1 MIPPPCTLDQHHP
14 SQFFAKS
21 SGKAECSITCK
32 TERQSRLLSL
42 SRWLAL
48 FVCLLAFSP
57 AGAKPVGKYKNF
69 KVSSYIRAQDLAR
82 MEDDKFLKATWETV
96 SSQVDLD
103 KIYLET
109 HRDAYTVPEKILLK
123 VKKFFLSK
131 GLEVGGGITYT
142 RSEPTDF
149 ETYSYARDEERQQ
162 VKEIAEYTA
171 KHFDDFILDDF
182 FFIDLKNDDE
192 IAAKERSGKSW
203 TEYRLRLM
211 ADAGRELVVEPAK
224 RVNPKV
230 KVIIKYPNWYDH
242 FHGLGFNLEEEPIYF
257 DGLWTG
263 TETRDPGS
271 AQHLQNYLSYNVVRY
286 FDNIAHGKNGGGWVD
301 AGGIHMSMDRYAE
314 QLHLTMLSK
323 TPEIILWNY
332 MQLNDVKISPQ
343 MRAPWQDAGGNSFR
357 YDEMVAPF
365 KQGNNTVTP
374 TTMARFASVTLRQTD
389 ELIGKLG
396 NPIGLAS
403 YKPYHSSGEDFLQNY
418 LGMIGLPMDMYPKWK
433 EGQQQ
438 ILLTQQA
445 AKDPQIVGKIKKQLK
460 QGGDVIITT
469 GLLKA
474 IKEQLGDV
482 CELYC
487 GDLKAIVN
495 DFGWA
500 GKSEREFI
508 IPQVKYFTN
517 DAWEVVSAGRPLNGG
532 VSGYPILLRD
542 TYSKGT
548 LFVLTIPDD
557 FGNLYDYPAGVLNV
571 IRRSMSKD
579 VGAYIEGP
587 SKVALFPYDNKTL
600 VVENFNDEA
609 VTLRVVINAKVTA
622 LRNLLTGEQ
631 LKPAEQPKMPAMFGR
646 NRFFGYAENATVFD
660 LKLAA
665 HSYVGLGYGN

>member
-1 MIPPPCTLDQHHP
+1 MLAAVAVLAVLP
-14 SQFFAKS
+14 AA
-21 SGKAECSITCK
+21 GK
-32 TERQSRLLSL
+32 
-42 SRWLAL
+42 
-48 FVCLLAFSP
+48 
-57 AGAKPVGKYKNF
+57 GKYQNF
-69 KVSSYIRAQDLAR
+69 KVSTYIRAQDVAR
-82 MEDDKFLKATWETV
+82 MADDKFLNQTWETV

-109 HRDAYTVPEKILLK
+109 HRDAFTVDEKTMTK

-149 ETYSYARDEERQQ
+149 ETYSYARPVERQQ
-162 VKEIAEYTA
+162 VREVAEYTA
-171 KHFDDFILDDF
+171 KLFDDFILDDF

-192 IAAKERSGKSW
+192 IAAKEKSGKSW

-211 ADAGRELVVEPAK
+211 ADAGRELVLEPAK
-224 RVNPKV
+224 KVNPKV

-242 FHGLGFNLEEEPIYF
+242 FHGLGFNLEEEPQYF
-257 DGLWTG
+257 DGIWTG

-286 FDNIAHGKNGGGWVD
+286 FDNIAPVKNGGGWVD

-332 MQLNDVKISPQ
+332 MQLNDVKITPQ
-343 MRAPWQDAGGNSFR
+343 MRAKWQDAGDNSFR
-357 YDEMVAPF
+357 YDEMVAPYQ
-365 KQGNNTVTP
+365 KAGKTMTP
-374 TTMARFASVTLRQTD
+374 TTMARFASVTLQQTD
-389 ELIGKLG
+389 KLMGQLG
-396 NPIGLAS
+396 NPVGLVS

-418 LGMIGLPMDMYPKWK
+418 LGMIGLPMDMHP
-433 EGQQQ
+433 QFLNDRQQ
-438 ILLTQQA
+438 ILLTEQA
-445 AKDPQIVGKIKKQLK
+445 AKDPQIVDKIKAQLK
-460 QGGDVIITT
+460 KGGDVIITT

-474 IKEQLGDV
+474 IREKIADV

-495 DFGWA
+495 DFGWF

-517 DAWEVVSAGRPLNGG
+517 DAWEVVSAGRPLSGG

-542 TYSKGT
+542 TYSKGM

-557 FGNLYDYPAGVLNV
+557 FGNLYDFPAGALNV
-571 IRRSMSKD
+571 IRRAMSKD

-609 VTLRVVINAKVTA
+609 VSLRVVINTKVGA
-622 LRNLLTGEQ
+622 LRNLLTGEE
-631 LKPAEQPKMPAMFGR
+631 LKPAEKTSGQVFPFR
-646 NRFFGYAENATVFD
+646 NRFFGYAEGATVFD

-665 HSYVGLGYGN
+665 HSYVGLGY

>member
-1 MIPPPCTLDQHHP
+1 MKYY
-14 SQFFAKS
+14 QFRR
-21 SGKAECSITCK
+21 I
-32 TERQSRLLSL
+32 LLV
-42 SRWLAL
+42 AI
-48 FVCLLAFSP
+48 VLLTASNMQ
-57 AGAKPVGKYKNF
+57 AGHFKNF
-69 KVSSYIRAQDLAR
+69 KVSTYIRAQDVAR
-82 MEDDKFLKATWETV
+82 MDDDKFLQSTWETV

-109 HRDAYTVPEKILLK
+109 HRDAYTVPEKTLLK

-131 GLEVGGGITYT
+131 GLEVGGGITFT

-149 ETYSYARDEERQQ
+149 ETYSYAREEERQQ
-162 VKEIAEYTA
+162 VKQISEFTA
-171 KHFDDFILDDF
+171 KYFDDFILDDF

-192 IAAKERSGKSW
+192 IAAKGNKSW
-203 TEYRLRLM
+203 TEYRLKLM
-211 ADAGRELVVEPAK
+211 AEAGRELVMKPAK
-224 RVNPKV
+224 AVNPKV

-242 FHGLGFNLEEEPIYF
+242 FHGLGFNLEEEPTYF
-257 DGLWTG
+257 DGIWTG

-271 AQHLQNYLSYNVVRY
+271 AQHLQNYLSYNIVRY
-286 FDNIAHGKNGGGWVD
+286 FDNIAPGRNGGGWVD

-332 MQLNDVKISPQ
+332 MQLYEVKITPN
-343 MRAPWQDAGGNSFR
+343 MRAAWQAAGGNSFR

-365 KQGNNTVTP
+365 TKNGKTITP
-374 TTMARFASVTLRQTD
+374 TTMARFANMTLHETD
-389 ELIGKLG
+389 KLISLLGK
-396 NPIGLAS
+396 PVGLIS
-403 YKPYHSSGEDFLQNY
+403 YKPYHSSGEEFLQNY
-418 LGMIGLPMDMYPKWK
+418 LGMIGLPMDMHPQWINGK
-433 EGQQQ
+433 QQ
-438 ILLTQQA
+438 ILLTEQA
-445 AKDPQIVGKIKKQLK
+445 AKDPKIVEKIKQQLK
-460 QGGDVIITT
+460 NGGDVIITT

-474 IKEQLGDV
+474 IKDQLADV

-495 DFGWA
+495 DFGWF

-542 TYSKGT
+542 TYSKGI

-557 FGNLYDYPAGVLNV
+557 YGNLYDYPAPALNV
-571 IRRSMSKD
+571 IRKVMSKD

-600 VVENFNDEA
+600 VIENFNDHP
-609 VTLRVVINAKVTA
+609 VSLRVVVNTKVNS
-622 LRNLLTGEQ
+622 LRNLLTDEQ
-631 LKPAEQPKMPAMFGR
+631 LKPAEKAQPQGMFFR
-646 NRFFGYAENATVFD
+646 SRFFGYDDGQTVFD
-660 LKLAA
+660 VQLPA
-665 HSYVGLGYGN
+665 HSYIGLGY

>member
-1 MIPPPCTLDQHHP
+1 MMLAAVAVLAVLP
-14 SQFFAKS
+14 AA
-21 SGKAECSITCK
+21 GK
-32 TERQSRLLSL
+32 
-42 SRWLAL
+42 
-48 FVCLLAFSP
+48 
-57 AGAKPVGKYKNF
+57 GKYQNF
-69 KVSSYIRAQDLAR
+69 KVSTYIRAQDVAR
-82 MEDDKFLKATWETV
+82 MADDKFLNQTWETV

-109 HRDAYTVPEKILLK
+109 HRDAFTVDEKTMTK

-149 ETYSYARDEERQQ
+149 ETYSYARENERQQ
-162 VKEIAEYTA
+162 VREVAEYTA
-171 KHFDDFILDDF
+171 RLFDDFILDDF

-192 IAAKERSGKSW
+192 IAAKEKSGKSW

-211 ADAGRELVVEPAK
+211 SDAGRELVLEPAK
-224 RVNPKV
+224 KVNPKV

-242 FHGLGFNLEEEPIYF
+242 FHGLGFNLEEEPQYF
-257 DGLWTG
+257 DGIWTG

-286 FDNIAHGKNGGGWVD
+286 FDNIAPGKNGGGWVD

-332 MQLNDVKISPQ
+332 MQLNDVKITPQ
-343 MRAPWQDAGGNSFR
+343 MRAKWQDAGGNSFR
-357 YDEMVAPF
+357 YDEMVAPYQ
-365 KQGNNTVTP
+365 KAGKTMTP
-374 TTMARFASVTLRQTD
+374 TTMARFACVTLQQTD
-389 ELIGKLG
+389 KLVGQLG
-396 NPIGLAS
+396 NPVGLVS

-418 LGMIGLPMDMYPKWK
+418 LGMIGLPMDMHP
-433 EGQQQ
+433 QFLNDRQQ
-438 ILLTQQA
+438 ILLTEQA
-445 AKDPQIVGKIKKQLK
+445 AKDPQIVDKIKAQLRK
-460 QGGDVIITT
+460 GGDVIITT

-474 IKEQLGDV
+474 IREKIADV

-495 DFGWA
+495 DFGWF

-517 DAWEVVSAGRPLNGG
+517 DAWEVVSAGRPLSGG

-542 TYSKGT
+542 TYSKGI

-557 FGNLYDYPAGVLNV
+557 FGNLYDFPAGALNV
-571 IRRSMSKD
+571 IRRAMSKD

-609 VTLRVVINAKVTA
+609 VSLRVVINTKVSA
-622 LRNLLTGEQ
+622 LRNLLTGEE
-631 LKPAEQPKMPAMFGR
+631 LKPAEKTSGQVFPFR
-646 NRFFGYAENATVFD
+646 NRFFGYAEGATVFD

-665 HSYVGLGYGN
+665 HSYVGLGY

>member
-1 MIPPPCTLDQHHP
+1 MTINQL
-14 SQFFAKS
+14 K
-21 SGKAECSITCK
+21 G
-32 TERQSRLLSL
+32 
-42 SRWLAL
+42 
-48 FVCLLAFSP
+48 LLAVIALLATSAPIQARKFH
-57 AGAKPVGKYKNF
+57 NF
-69 KVSSYIRAQDLAR
+69 KVSTYIRAQDVAR
-82 MEDDKFLKATWETV
+82 MEDERFLNATWETV
-96 SSQVDLD
+96 GSQVDLD

-109 HRDAYTVPEKILLK
+109 HRDAFTVPEKTLLK
-123 VKKFFLSK
+123 VKKFFQKK

-149 ETYSYARDEERQQ
+149 ETYSYARENERKI
-162 VKEIAEYTA
+162 VKEVAEYTA

-211 ADAGRELVVEPAK
+211 ADAGRELVVNPAK
-224 RVNPKV
+224 AVNPKV

-242 FHGLGFNLEEEPIYF
+242 FHGLGFNLEEEPLYF

-286 FDNIAHGKNGGGWVD
+286 FDNIAPGKNGGGWVD

-332 MQLNDVKISPQ
+332 MQLAEVKIMPS

-357 YDEMVAPF
+357 YDEMTIPF
-365 KQGNNTVTP
+365 QKDDKTITP
-374 TTMARFASVTLRQTD
+374 TTMARFANVTLHQTD
-389 ELIGKLG
+389 QLIGQLG
-396 NPIGLAS
+396 KPIGLAS

-418 LGMIGLPMDMYPKWK
+418 LGMIGLPMDMYPQW
-433 EGQQQ
+433 QDNRQQ

-445 AKDPQIVGKIKKQLK
+445 AKDPQIVEKIKGQLK
-460 QGGDVIITT
+460 KGGDVIITT

-474 IKEQLGDV
+474 IKDQLADV
-482 CELYC
+482 VELYC

-495 DFGWA
+495 DFGFM

-542 TYSKGT
+542 TYSKGI

-557 FGNLYDYPAGVLNV
+557 FGNLYDYPAPALNV
-571 IRRSMSKD
+571 IRHAMSKD

-587 SKVALFPYDNKTL
+587 SKVALFPYDNKTM

-609 VTLRVVINAKVTA
+609 VSLRVVINDKVA
-622 LRNLLTGEQ
+622 SLKNLLTGEQ
-631 LKPAEQPKMPAMFGR
+631 LKPVELPQAQNTWWR
-646 NRFFGYAENATVFD
+646 SRFIGYDDGATVFD
-660 LKLAA
+660 LTLQA
-665 HSYVGLGYGN
+665 HSYVGLGY

>member
-1 MIPPPCTLDQHHP
+1 MKMKCFTKIVLAAMATLAVLPAQ
-14 SQFFAKS
+14 AKS
-21 SGKAECSITCK
+21 KAM
-32 TERQSRLLSL
+32 
-42 SRWLAL
+42 
-48 FVCLLAFSP
+48 F
-57 AGAKPVGKYKNF
+57 KNF
-69 KVSSYIRAQDLAR
+69 KVSTYIRAQDIAR
-82 MEDDKFLKATWETV
+82 MDDDKFLKDTWETV

-109 HRDAYTVPEKILLK
+109 HRDAFIVPEKTLLK
-123 VKKFFLSK
+123 VKNFFLQK

-149 ETYSYARDEERQQ
+149 ETYSYARENERQQ

-192 IAAKERSGKSW
+192 IAAKEKSGKSW

-211 ADAGRELVVEPAK
+211 ADAGRELVVNPAK
-224 RVNPKV
+224 AVNPKV

-242 FHGLGFNLEEEPIYF
+242 FHGLGFNLEEEPLYF

-286 FDNIAHGKNGGGWVD
+286 FDNIAPGKNGGGWVD

-332 MQLNDVKISPQ
+332 MQLNDVKITPN

-365 KQGNNTVTP
+365 TKEKGGRAIQP
-374 TTMARFASVTLRQTD
+374 TTMARFANVTLHQTD
-389 ELIGKLG
+389 ELIGQLG

-418 LGMIGLPMDMYPKWK
+418 LGMIGLPMDMYPQWQ
-433 EGQQQ
+433 ERQQ

-445 AKDPQIVGKIKKQLK
+445 AKDPQIVEKIKGQLK
-460 QGGDVIITT
+460 KGGDVIITT

-474 IKEQLGDV
+474 IKEQLADV

-495 DFGWA
+495 DFGWF

-542 TYSKGT
+542 TYSKGM

-557 FGNLYDYPAGVLNV
+557 FGNLYDYPAGALNV
-571 IRRSMSKD
+571 IRRAMSKD

-600 VVENFNDEA
+600 VIENFNDEA
-609 VTLRVVINAKVTA
+609 VTLRVVINQKVSS
-622 LRNLLTGEQ
+622 LRNLMTGDQ
-631 LKPAEQPKMPAMFGR
+631 LKPATLPQTRPMWGR
-646 NRFFGYAENATVFD
+646 NLFFGYPDGATVFD
-660 LKLAA
+660 LQLPA
-665 HSYVGLGYGN
+665 HSYIGLGY

>member
-1 MIPPPCTLDQHHP
+1 MKMKCFTKIALVAMAVLAVLPAQ
-14 SQFFAKS
+14 AKS
-21 SGKAECSITCK
+21 KAM
-32 TERQSRLLSL
+32 
-42 SRWLAL
+42 
-48 FVCLLAFSP
+48 F
-57 AGAKPVGKYKNF
+57 KNF
-69 KVSSYIRAQDLAR
+69 KVSTYIRAQDIAR
-82 MEDDKFLKATWETV
+82 MDDDKFLKDTWETV

-109 HRDAYTVPEKILLK
+109 HRDAFIVPEKTLLK
-123 VKKFFLSK
+123 VKKFFLQK

-149 ETYSYARDEERQQ
+149 ETYSYARENERQQ

-192 IAAKERSGKSW
+192 IAAKEKSGKSW

-211 ADAGRELVVEPAK
+211 ADAGRELVVNPAK
-224 RVNPKV
+224 AVNPKV

-242 FHGLGFNLEEEPIYF
+242 FHGLGFNLEEEPLYF

-286 FDNIAHGKNGGGWVD
+286 FDNIAPGKNGGGWVD

-332 MQLNDVKISPQ
+332 MQLVEVKITPQ
-343 MRAPWQDAGGNSFR
+343 MRAKWQAAGVSFN
-357 YDEMVAPF
+357 YDEMTASF
-365 KQGNNTVTP
+365 TKDGKTITP
-374 TTMARFASVTLRQTD
+374 TTMARFANVTLHQTD
-389 ELIGKLG
+389 QLIGQLG

-418 LGMIGLPMDMYPKWK
+418 LGMIGLPMDMYPQWQ
-433 EGQQQ
+433 ERQQ

-445 AKDPQIVGKIKKQLK
+445 ATDPDIVEKIKGQLRK
-460 QGGDVIITT
+460 GGDVIVTT

-474 IKEQLGDV
+474 IKDQLADV

-495 DFGWA
+495 DFGWF

-542 TYSKGT
+542 TYSKGM

-557 FGNLYDYPAGVLNV
+557 FGNLYDYPAGALNV
-571 IRRSMSKD
+571 IRRAMSKD
-579 VGAYIEGP
+579 VGAYIESP

-609 VTLRVVINAKVTA
+609 VTLRVVINEKVGS
-622 LRNLLTGEQ
+622 LRNLITGDQ
-631 LKPAEQPKMPAMFGR
+631 LKPATLPQARPMWGR
-646 NRFFGYAENATVFD
+646 NLFFGYPDGATVFD
-660 LKLAA
+660 LQLPA
-665 HSYVGLGYGN
+665 HSYIGLGY

>member
-1 MIPPPCTLDQHHP
+1 MI
-14 SQFFAKS
+14 K
-21 SGKAECSITCK
+21 
-32 TERQSRLLSL
+32 RLLICAVVAATT
-42 SRWLAL
+42 AL
-48 FVCLLAFSP
+48 TVQA
-57 AGAKPVGKYKNF
+57 GKYQNF
-69 KVSSYIRAQDLAR
+69 KVSSYIRAQDVAR
-82 MEDDKFLKATWETV
+82 MTDDKFLNDTWQTV

-109 HRDAYTVPEKILLK
+109 HRDAFTVDEKTMLK

-149 ETYSYARDEERQQ
+149 ETYSYARENERQL
-162 VKEIAEYTA
+162 VKEVAEYTA
-171 KHFDDFILDDF
+171 KLFDDFILDDF

-192 IAAKERSGKSW
+192 IAAKEKSGKSW
-203 TEYRLRLM
+203 TDYRLRLM
-211 ADAGRELVVEPAK
+211 ADAGRELVVNPAK
-224 RVNPKV
+224 KVNPKV

-242 FHGLGFNLEEEPIYF
+242 FQGLGFNLEEEPLYF

-271 AQHLQNYLSYNVVRY
+271 AQHLQNYLSYNIVRY
-286 FDNIAHGKNGGGWVD
+286 FDNIAPGKNGGGWVD

-332 MQLNDVKISPQ
+332 MQLYEVKIMPQ
-343 MRAPWQDAGGNSFR
+343 MRAKWQEPGVSFN
-357 YDEMVAPF
+357 YDEMTAPF
-365 KQGNNTVTP
+365 TKGGKTVTP
-374 TTMARFASVTLRQTD
+374 STMARFADVTLHQTD
-389 ELIGKLG
+389 KLISQLG
-396 NPIGLAS
+396 HPIGLAS
-403 YKPYHSSGEDFLQNY
+403 YKPYHSTGEEFLQNY
-418 LGMIGLPMDMYPKWK
+418 LGMIGLPMDMYPQWQ
-433 EGQQQ
+433 ERQQ

-445 AKDPQIVGKIKKQLK
+445 AKDPQIVARIKTQLK
-460 QGGDVIITT
+460 KGGDVIITT

-474 IKEQLGDV
+474 IKDQLADV
-482 CELYC
+482 CELEC

-495 DFGWA
+495 DFGWF
-500 GKSEREFI
+500 GKSGREFI

-542 TYSKGT
+542 TYSKGM

-557 FGNLYDYPAGVLNV
+557 FGNLYDYPAGALNI
-571 IRRSMSKD
+571 IRRAMSKD

-609 VTLRVVINAKVTA
+609 VSLRVVINSQVST
-622 LRNLLTGEQ
+622 LRNLLTGQQ
-631 LKPAEQPKMPAMFGR
+631 LQPAQIPPVTGFFR
-646 NRFFGYAENATVFD
+646 YNRFFGYPDGSTVFD
-660 LKLAA
+660 LQLPA
-665 HSYVGLGYGN
+665 HSYIGLGY

>member
-1 MIPPPCTLDQHHP
+1 MNLKPIL
-14 SQFFAKS
+14 
-21 SGKAECSITCK
+21 
-32 TERQSRLLSL
+32 
-42 SRWLAL
+42 
-48 FVCLLAFSP
+48 LLAIAAIITISAQ
-57 AGAKPVGKYKNF
+57 AGHYKNF
-69 KVSSYIRAQDLAR
+69 KVSTYIRAQDVAR
-82 MEDDKFLKATWETV
+82 MEDEQFLKSTWETV
-96 SSQVDLD
+96 STQVDLD

-109 HRDAYTVPEKILLK
+109 HRDAFTVPEKTLTK

-149 ETYSYARDEERQQ
+149 ETYSYARENERQQ
-162 VKEIAEYTA
+162 VKQVAEFTA

-211 ADAGRELVVEPAK
+211 ADAGRELVVNPAK
-224 RVNPKV
+224 KVNPKV

-286 FDNIAHGKNGGGWVD
+286 FDNIAPGKNGGGWVD
-301 AGGIHMSMDRYAE
+301 AGGINMSMDRYAE

-332 MQLNDVKISPQ
+332 MQLAEVTITPG
-343 MRAPWQDAGGNSFR
+343 MRGRWQSAGDNSFR
-357 YDEMVAPF
+357 YDEMVEPF
-365 KQGNNTVTP
+365 TKNGKTITP
-374 TTMARFASVTLRQTD
+374 TTMARFAHVTLHETD
-389 ELIGKLG
+389 KLIGKLG
-396 NPIGLAS
+396 KPIGLVS

-418 LGMIGLPMDMYPKWK
+418 LGMIGLPMDMHPQWQD
-433 EGQQQ
+433 GHQQV
-438 ILLTQQA
+438 LLTEQA
-445 AKDPQIVGKIKKQLK
+445 AKDHQIVEKIKGQLRK
-460 QGGDVIITT
+460 GGDVIITT

-474 IKEQLGDV
+474 IREPLADI

-495 DFGWA
+495 DFGWY
-500 GKSEREFI
+500 GKSPREFI
-508 IPQVKYFTN
+508 IPQIKYFTN
-517 DAWEVVSAGRPLNGG
+517 DAWEVVSAGRPLTGG

-548 LFVLTIPDD
+548 LYVLTIPDD
-557 FGNLYDYPAGVLNV
+557 FGNLYDYPAGALNV
-571 IRRSMSKD
+571 IRRTMSKD

-600 VVENFNDEA
+600 VVENFNDNP
-609 VTLRVVINAKVTA
+609 VTLRVVVNAKVNN
-622 LRNLLTGEQ
+622 LRDLLTNEE
-631 LKPAEQPKMPAMFGR
+631 LKPAEVTINNHR
-646 NRFFGYAENATVFD
+646 YAPYKEGQTVFD
-660 LKLAA
+660 VSLAA
-665 HSYVGLGYGN
+665 HSYVGLGY

>member
-1 MIPPPCTLDQHHP
+1 MATLAVLPAQ
-14 SQFFAKS
+14 AKS
-21 SGKAECSITCK
+21 KAM
-32 TERQSRLLSL
+32 
-42 SRWLAL
+42 
-48 FVCLLAFSP
+48 F
-57 AGAKPVGKYKNF
+57 KNF
-69 KVSSYIRAQDLAR
+69 KVSTYIRAQDIAR
-82 MEDDKFLKATWETV
+82 MDDDKFLKDTWETV

-109 HRDAYTVPEKILLK
+109 HRDAFIVPEKTLLK
-123 VKKFFLSK
+123 VKKFFLQK

-149 ETYSYARDEERQQ
+149 ETYSYARENERQQ

-192 IAAKERSGKSW
+192 IAAKEKSGKSW

-211 ADAGRELVVEPAK
+211 ADAGRELVVNPAK
-224 RVNPKV
+224 AVNPKV

-242 FHGLGFNLEEEPIYF
+242 FHGLGFNLEEEPLYF

-286 FDNIAHGKNGGGWVD
+286 FDNIAPGKNGGGWVD

-332 MQLNDVKISPQ
+332 MQLNDVKITPN

-365 KQGNNTVTP
+365 TKEKGGRAIQP
-374 TTMARFASVTLRQTD
+374 TTMARFANVTLHQTD
-389 ELIGKLG
+389 ELIGQLG

-418 LGMIGLPMDMYPKWK
+418 LGMIGLPMDMYPQWQ
-433 EGQQQ
+433 ERQQ

-445 AKDPQIVGKIKKQLK
+445 AKDPQIVEKIKGQLK
-460 QGGDVIITT
+460 KGGDVIITT

-474 IKEQLGDV
+474 IKEQLADV

-495 DFGWA
+495 DFGWF

-542 TYSKGT
+542 TYSKGM

-557 FGNLYDYPAGVLNV
+557 FGNLYDYPAGALNV
-571 IRRSMSKD
+571 IRRAMSKD

-600 VVENFNDEA
+600 VIENFNDEA
-609 VTLRVVINAKVTA
+609 VTLRVVINQKVSS
-622 LRNLLTGEQ
+622 LRNLMTGDQ
-631 LKPAEQPKMPAMFGR
+631 LKPATLPQTRPMWGR
-646 NRFFGYAENATVFD
+646 NLFFGYPDGATVFD
-660 LKLAA
+660 LQLPA
-665 HSYVGLGYGN
+665 HSYIGLGY

>member
-1 MIPPPCTLDQHHP
+1 MMRKVILVVAAMMAVLP
-14 SQFFAKS
+14 
-21 SGKAECSITCK
+21 I
-32 TERQSRLLSL
+32 
-42 SRWLAL
+42 
-48 FVCLLAFSP
+48 
-57 AGAKPVGKYKNF
+57 VGKGKYQHF
-69 KVSSYIRAQDLAR
+69 KVSTYIRAQDVAR
-82 MEDDKFLKATWETV
+82 MADEKFLNQTWETV

-109 HRDAYTVPEKILLK
+109 HRDAFTVDEKTMTK

-142 RSEPTDF
+142 RSEPADF
-149 ETYSYARDEERQQ
+149 ETYSYAREDERQV
-162 VKEIAEYTA
+162 VKEVAEYTA
-171 KHFDDFILDDF
+171 KLFDDFILDDF

-203 TEYRLRLM
+203 TAYRLRLM
-211 ADAGRELVVEPAK
+211 ADAGRELVMEPAK
-224 RVNPKV
+224 KVNPKV

-242 FHGLGFNLEEEPIYF
+242 FHGLGFNLEEEPLYF

-263 TETRDPGS
+263 TETRDPAS

-286 FDNIAHGKNGGGWVD
+286 FDNIAPEKNGGGWVD

-332 MQLNDVKISPQ
+332 MQLNDVKITPQ
-343 MRAPWQDAGGNSFR
+343 MCASWQLLGGNSFS
-357 YDEMVAPF
+357 YKEAVAPF
-365 KQGNNTVTP
+365 TKDGKTITP

-389 ELIGKLG
+389 QLVGQLG
-396 NPIGLAS
+396 NPVGLVS
-403 YKPYHSSGEDFLQNY
+403 YKPWHSSGEDFLQNY
-418 LGMIGLPMDMYPKWK
+418 LGMIGLPMDMHP
-433 EGQQQ
+433 QFMTDRQQ
-438 ILLTQQA
+438 ILLTEQA
-445 AKDPQIVGKIKKQLK
+445 AKDPQIVEKIKAQLK
-460 QGGDVIITT
+460 KGGDVIITT

-474 IKEQLGDV
+474 IREQIADV

-495 DFGWA
+495 DFGFV

-517 DAWEVVSAGRPLNGG
+517 DAWEVVSAGRPLTGG

-542 TYSKGT
+542 TYSKGM

-557 FGNLYDYPAGVLNV
+557 FGNLYDYPAGALNV
-571 IRRSMSKD
+571 IRRAMSKD

-587 SKVALFPYDNKTL
+587 AKVALFPYDNHTM

-609 VTLRVVINAKVTA
+609 VSLRVVINNKVDG
-622 LRNLLTGEQ
+622 LRNLITGEQ
-631 LKPAEQPKMPAMFGR
+631 LKPADLPKPVQTWGGR
-646 NRFFGYAENATVFD
+646 NRFFGYPDGATVFD
-660 LKLAA
+660 VKLAA
-665 HSYVGLGYGN
+665 HSYVGLGY

>member
-1 MIPPPCTLDQHHP
+1 MNKKTILLLMIV
-14 SQFFAKS
+14 FAGS
-21 SGKAECSITCK
+21 ISAYSGK
-32 TERQSRLLSL
+32 
-42 SRWLAL
+42 
-48 FVCLLAFSP
+48 F
-57 AGAKPVGKYKNF
+57 KNF
-69 KVSSYIRAQDLAR
+69 KVSTYIRAQDVAK
-82 MEDDKFLKATWETV
+82 MADDQFLHQTWETV
-96 SSQVDLD
+96 STQVDLD

-109 HRDAYTVPEKILLK
+109 HRDAFTVDEKTMLK

-149 ETYSYARDEERQQ
+149 ETYSYARENERQI
-162 VKEIAEYTA
+162 VKEVAEYTA
-171 KHFDDFILDDF
+171 KLFDDFILDDF

-192 IAAKERSGKSW
+192 IAAKGSKSW

-211 ADAGRELVVEPAK
+211 ADAGRELVMGPAK
-224 RVNPKV
+224 KVNPKV

-242 FHGLGFNLEEEPIYF
+242 FHGLGFNLEEEPQYF
-257 DGLWTG
+257 DGIWTG
-263 TETRDPGS
+263 TETRDPAS

-286 FDNIAHGKNGGGWVD
+286 FDNIAPGKNGGGWVD

-332 MQLNDVKISPQ
+332 MQLNDVKITPQ
-343 MRAPWQDAGGNSFR
+343 MCAKWQILGGNSFS
-357 YDEMVAPF
+357 YKEAVAPF
-365 KQGNNTVTP
+365 TKDGKTITP
-374 TTMARFASVTLRQTD
+374 TTMARIANVTLHQTD
-389 ELIGKLG
+389 QLIGKLG
-396 NPIGLAS
+396 NPIGLVS

-418 LGMIGLPMDMYPKWK
+418 LGMIGLPMDMHP
-433 EGQQQ
+433 QFLNDRQQ
-438 ILLTQQA
+438 ILLTEQA
-445 AKDPQIVGKIKKQLK
+445 AKDPQIVEKIKQQLK
-460 QGGDVIITT
+460 KGGDVIITT

-474 IKEQLGDV
+474 IRSELADV

-495 DFGWA
+495 DFGYL

-542 TYSKGT
+542 TYSKGM

-557 FGNLYDYPAGVLNV
+557 YGNLYDYPAGALNV
-571 IRRSMSKD
+571 IRRAMSKD

-587 SKVALFPYDNKTL
+587 SKVALFPYDNQTL

-609 VTLRVVINAKVTA
+609 VSLRVVINNKVNA

-631 LKPAEQPKMPAMFGR
+631 LKPASLPNGPMMPFR
-646 NRFFGYAENATVFD
+646 NRFQGYAEGVTVFD
-660 LKLAA
+660 VQLPA
-665 HSYVGLGYGN
+665 HSYIGLGY

>member
-1 MIPPPCTLDQHHP
+1 MMLAAVAVLAVLP
-14 SQFFAKS
+14 AA
-21 SGKAECSITCK
+21 GK
-32 TERQSRLLSL
+32 
-42 SRWLAL
+42 
-48 FVCLLAFSP
+48 
-57 AGAKPVGKYKNF
+57 GKYQNF
-69 KVSSYIRAQDLAR
+69 KVSTYIRAQDVAR
-82 MEDDKFLKATWETV
+82 MADDKFLNQTWETV

-109 HRDAYTVPEKILLK
+109 HRDAFTVDEKTMTK

-149 ETYSYARDEERQQ
+149 ETYSYARPVERQQ
-162 VKEIAEYTA
+162 VREVAEYTA
-171 KHFDDFILDDF
+171 KLFDDFILDDF

-192 IAAKERSGKSW
+192 IAAKEKSGKSW

-211 ADAGRELVVEPAK
+211 SDAGRELVLEPAK
-224 RVNPKV
+224 KVNPKV

-242 FHGLGFNLEEEPIYF
+242 FHGLGFNLEEEPQYF
-257 DGLWTG
+257 DGIWTG

-286 FDNIAHGKNGGGWVD
+286 FDNIAPGKNGGGWVD

-332 MQLNDVKISPQ
+332 MQLNDVKITPQ
-343 MRAPWQDAGGNSFR
+343 MRAKWQDAGDNSFR
-357 YDEMVAPF
+357 YDEMVAPYQ
-365 KQGNNTVTP
+365 KAGKTMTP
-374 TTMARFASVTLRQTD
+374 TTMARFASVTLQQTD
-389 ELIGKLG
+389 KLMGQLG
-396 NPIGLAS
+396 NPVGLVS

-418 LGMIGLPMDMYPKWK
+418 LGMIGLPMDMHP
-433 EGQQQ
+433 QFLNDRQQ
-438 ILLTQQA
+438 ILLTEQA
-445 AKDPQIVGKIKKQLK
+445 AKDPQIVDKIKAQLK
-460 QGGDVIITT
+460 KGGDVIITT

-474 IKEQLGDV
+474 IREKIADV

-495 DFGWA
+495 DFGWF

-517 DAWEVVSAGRPLNGG
+517 DAWEVVSAGRPLSGG

-542 TYSKGT
+542 TYSKGM

-557 FGNLYDYPAGVLNV
+557 FGNLYDFPAGALNV
-571 IRRSMSKD
+571 IRRAMSKD

-609 VTLRVVINAKVTA
+609 VSLRVVINTKVGA
-622 LRNLLTGEQ
+622 LRNLLTGEE
-631 LKPAEQPKMPAMFGR
+631 LKPAEKTSGQVFPFR
-646 NRFFGYAENATVFD
+646 NRFFGYAEGATVFD

-665 HSYVGLGYGN
+665 HSYVGLGY

>member
-1 MIPPPCTLDQHHP
+1 M
-14 SQFFAKS
+14 
-21 SGKAECSITCK
+21 EN
-32 TERQSRLLSL
+32 RLLKVL
-42 SRWLAL
+42 FIVTL
-48 FVCLLAFSP
+48 FVAMCTSAI
-57 AGAKPVGKYKNF
+57 AGKYKNF
-69 KVSSYIRAQDLAR
+69 KVSTYIRAQDVAR
-82 MEDDKFLKATWETV
+82 MADDAFLNATWETV

-109 HRDAYTVPEKILLK
+109 HRDAFTVDEKTMKK

-149 ETYSYARDEERQQ
+149 ETYSYARPVERQQ
-162 VKEIAEYTA
+162 VREVAEYTA
-171 KHFDDFILDDF
+171 RLFDDFILDDF

-192 IAAKERSGKSW
+192 IAAKGTMSW

-224 RVNPKV
+224 AVNPNV

-242 FHGLGFNLEEEPIYF
+242 FHGLGFNLEEEPLYF

-263 TETRDPGS
+263 TETRDPAS

-286 FDNIAHGKNGGGWVD
+286 FDNIAPGKNGGGWVD
-301 AGGIHMSMDRYAE
+301 AGGINMSMDRYAE

-332 MQLNDVKISPQ
+332 MQLNDVKIMPEM
-343 MRAPWQDAGGNSFR
+343 MRKPWQDLGGNSFR

-365 KQGNNTVTP
+365 KKDNKTITP
-374 TTMARFASVTLRQTD
+374 TTMARFASVTLRETD
-389 ELIGKLG
+389 ILIGKLG
-396 NPIGLAS
+396 NPVGLVS

-418 LGMIGLPMDMYPKWK
+418 LGMIGLPMDMYPHWVNGRK
-433 EGQQQ
+433 Q
-438 ILLTQQA
+438 ILLTEQA
-445 AKDPQIVGKIKKQLK
+445 ANDSEIVEKMKELLCK
-460 QGGDVIITT
+460 GGDVIITT

-474 IKEQLGDV
+474 IREKLADI

-500 GKSEREFI
+500 GKSDREFI

-517 DAWEVVSAGRPLNGG
+517 DAWEVISAGRPLTGG

-548 LFVLTIPDD
+548 LFVFTIPDD
-557 FGNLYDYPAGVLNV
+557 FGNLYDYPAPALNV
-571 IRRSMSKD
+571 IRRAMSKD
-579 VGAYIEGP
+579 IGAYIEGP
-587 SKVALFPYDNKTL
+587 SKVALFPYDNRTL

-609 VTLRVVINAKVTA
+609 VTLNVVINEKVST
-622 LRNLLTGEQ
+622 LRNLLTGENYNP
-631 LKPAEQPKMPAMFGR
+631 KEQPPVPRWGR
-646 NRFFGYAENATVFD
+646 NRFIGYAENASIFEI
-660 LKLAA
+660 KLPA
-665 HSYVGLGYGN
+665 HSYIGLAY